1 MTSATRVIRSGP
13 DPRDPARAAW
23 ELQCYGCS
31 SVDLEGIAGHFTSDK
46 MLIGSILSD
55 VQEAME
61 HGDHETARQFLNRAK
76 YFLFK

>member
-1 MTSATRVIRSGP
+1 MTKRVIRSGP
-13 DPRDPARAAW
+13 DPRAPERAAW
-23 ELQCYGCS
+23 EQQCYGCS
-31 SVDLEGIAGHFTSDK
+31 STDLDAMEGGMMEGK

-61 HGDHETARQFLNRAK
+61 NGQHELARQFLNRAK